1 MNKVLF
7 IKSAIL
13 PHYVQGV
20 VYQIFSRMFT
30 YSFTC
35 YYMVFIYYE
44 AWSIPL
50 RGPSLANFK
59 KESYELRKSISGA
72 FCYQLNFL
80 AFEHEILG

>member
-1 MNKVLF
+1 
-7 IKSAIL
+7 
-13 PHYVQGV
+13 
-20 VYQIFSRMFT
+20 
-30 YSFTC
+30 
-35 YYMVFIYYE
+35 MVFIYYE

-50 RGPSLANFK
+50 QGPSLANFK